1 MTSDERTVIDK
12 QSEDVF
18 YGKINV
24 NQWSGA
30 ILQNFLDD
38 KLGNDKYDVG
48 HLFHNSVLANGNA
61 GCIGCVCK
69 DEDKGKGFS
78 AGNFKSFEDLD
89 RFDIDFFCYELGH
102 QMGANHTHNLQIEG
116 YGVQIEPGSGS
127 TIMGYAGITGA
138 NDVQSRT
145 DPYFNHISVK
155 QIVDYIKTQKCP
167 TNKDLTNTPPEI
179 DPLKSYTIPKGTAY
193 VLKGSATDADN
204 DKLYYTW
211 EQSDDLGSI
220 TADRFSPN
228 NTRGPIARSVSPTT
242 TPVRYIPRM
251 SRILEGRLTE
261 SAPNRRSFWETVSN
275 VRRKLHWSLM
285 ALDRKVGENDDQLT
299 GSTSYATVEIDVES
313 GAGPF
318 EVTSQTE
325 KSYWFIGKPQTI
337 KWSVANTDKAPINA
351 DKVNILF
358 STDDGATFSHTL
370 ASGVPNN
377 GAYTFTVDA
386 SLTTDKGRI
395 LIEPTNN
402 IFLAV
407 NMGSIIVRDDA
418 DLDGDGVKDSQDN
431 CIETPNPDQKDTDG
445 DGIGD
450 VCDEDI
456 DGDGVPNTRDN
467 CPLIPNRD
475 QKDTDND
482 GKGDVCDD
490 DIDGDGVPNEKDNCP
505 KHYNP
510 DQKDTDG
517 DGIGDICSG
526 DKDNDK
532 VFDDDDNCPEVY
544 NPDQKDTDGDG
555 IGDACDDDI
564 DGDGVP
570 NDRDNCPYVSNP
582 DQTDTDKDG
591 VGDACDEDIDGDGV
605 PNDKDNCPYL
615 PNPDQKDTDGDGLGD
630 LCDEDIDGDGVPND
644 RDNCPNNYNPDQADA
659 DRDGIGDACD
669 PDKDGDGIDN
679 DKDDEFDKVLI
690 PNAFSPNGDGINDT
704 FSIRRITLYRKN
716 VLQIFTREG
725 QLIYESHGYKNKW
738 GGIGNDGQKVPRGF
752 YRYKL
757 TLPEI
762 KETKE
767 GWIYINY

>member
-1 MTSDERTVIDK
+1 
-12 QSEDVF
+12 
-18 YGKINV
+18 
-24 NQWSGA
+24 
-30 ILQNFLDD
+30 
-38 KLGNDKYDVG
+38 
-48 HLFHNSVLANGNA
+48 
-61 GCIGCVCK
+61 
-69 DEDKGKGFS
+69 
-78 AGNFKSFEDLD
+78 
-89 RFDIDFFCYELGH
+89 
-102 QMGANHTHNLQIEG
+102 
-116 YGVQIEPGSGS
+116 
-127 TIMGYAGITGA
+127 
-138 NDVQSRT
+138 
-145 DPYFNHISVK
+145 
-155 QIVDYIKTQKCP
+155 
-167 TNKDLTNTPPEI
+167 
-179 DPLKSYTIPKGTAY
+179 
-193 VLKGSATDADN
+193 
-204 DKLYYTW
+204 
-211 EQSDDLGSI
+211 
-220 TADRFSPN
+220 
-228 NTRGPIARSVSPTT
+228 
-242 TPVRYIPRM
+242 
-251 SRILEGRLTE
+251 
-261 SAPNRRSFWETVSN
+261 
-275 VRRKLHWSLM
+275 M
-285 ALDRKVGENDDQLT
+285 ALDRKVGEKDDDLT

-358 STDDGATFSHTL
+358 STDDGATFSHTI

-450 VCDEDI
+450 
-456 DGDGVPNTRDN
+456 
-467 CPLIPNRD
+467 
-475 QKDTDND
+475 
-482 GKGDVCDD
+482 
-490 DIDGDGVPNEKDNCP
+490 
-505 KHYNP
+505 
-510 DQKDTDG
+510 
-517 DGIGDICSG
+517 ICSG

-532 VFDDDDNCPEVY
+532 VFDDEDNCPEVY

-555 IGDACDDDI
+555 IGDACDDI

-615 PNPDQKDTDGDGLGD
+615 PNPDQKDADGDGLGD

-704 FSIRRITLYRKN
+704 FNIRRITLYRKN

>member
-1 MTSDERTVIDK
+1 
-12 QSEDVF
+12 
-18 YGKINV
+18 
-24 NQWSGA
+24 
-30 ILQNFLDD
+30 
-38 KLGNDKYDVG
+38 
-48 HLFHNSVLANGNA
+48 
-61 GCIGCVCK
+61 
-69 DEDKGKGFS
+69 
-78 AGNFKSFEDLD
+78 
-89 RFDIDFFCYELGH
+89 
-102 QMGANHTHNLQIEG
+102 
-116 YGVQIEPGSGS
+116 
-127 TIMGYAGITGA
+127 
-138 NDVQSRT
+138 
-145 DPYFNHISVK
+145 
-155 QIVDYIKTQKCP
+155 
-167 TNKDLTNTPPEI
+167 
-179 DPLKSYTIPKGTAY
+179 
-193 VLKGSATDADN
+193 
-204 DKLYYTW
+204 
-211 EQSDDLGSI
+211 
-220 TADRFSPN
+220 
-228 NTRGPIARSVSPTT
+228 
-242 TPVRYIPRM
+242 
-251 SRILEGRLTE
+251 
-261 SAPNRRSFWETVSN
+261 
-275 VRRKLHWSLM
+275 M

-358 STDDGATFSHTL
+358 STNDGATFSHTL

-407 NMGSIIVRDDA
+407 NMGSIIVRDDV

-482 GKGDVCDD
+482 GKGDVCD
-490 DIDGDGVPNEKDNCP
+490 
-505 KHYNP
+505 
-510 DQKDTDG
+510 
-517 DGIGDICSG
+517 
-526 DKDNDK
+526 
-532 VFDDDDNCPEVY
+532 
-544 NPDQKDTDGDG
+544 
-555 IGDACDDDI
+555 
-564 DGDGVP
+564 
-570 NDRDNCPYVSNP
+570 
-582 DQTDTDKDG
+582 
-591 VGDACDEDIDGDGV
+591 
-605 PNDKDNCPYL
+605 
-615 PNPDQKDTDGDGLGD
+615 
-630 LCDEDIDGDGVPND
+630 EDIDGDGVPND

-679 DKDDEFDKVLI
+679 DKDDEFDKVLT

-704 FSIRRITLYRKN
+704 FNIRRITLYRKN

-738 GGIGNDGQKVPRGF
+738 RGIGNDGQKVPRSF

>member
-1 MTSDERTVIDK
+1 
-12 QSEDVF
+12 
-18 YGKINV
+18 
-24 NQWSGA
+24 
-30 ILQNFLDD
+30 
-38 KLGNDKYDVG
+38 
-48 HLFHNSVLANGNA
+48 
-61 GCIGCVCK
+61 
-69 DEDKGKGFS
+69 
-78 AGNFKSFEDLD
+78 
-89 RFDIDFFCYELGH
+89 
-102 QMGANHTHNLQIEG
+102 
-116 YGVQIEPGSGS
+116 
-127 TIMGYAGITGA
+127 
-138 NDVQSRT
+138 
-145 DPYFNHISVK
+145 
-155 QIVDYIKTQKCP
+155 
-167 TNKDLTNTPPEI
+167 
-179 DPLKSYTIPKGTAY
+179 
-193 VLKGSATDADN
+193 
-204 DKLYYTW
+204 
-211 EQSDDLGSI
+211 
-220 TADRFSPN
+220 
-228 NTRGPIARSVSPTT
+228 
-242 TPVRYIPRM
+242 M

-325 KSYWFIGKPQTI
+325 KSYWFIGKSQTI

-445 DGIGD
+445 DG
-450 VCDEDI
+450 
-456 DGDGVPNTRDN
+456 
-467 CPLIPNRD
+467 
-475 QKDTDND
+475 
-482 GKGDVCDD
+482 
-490 DIDGDGVPNEKDNCP
+490 
-505 KHYNP
+505 
-510 DQKDTDG
+510 
-517 DGIGDICSG
+517 
-526 DKDNDK
+526 
-532 VFDDDDNCPEVY
+532 
-544 NPDQKDTDGDG
+544 
-555 IGDACDDDI
+555 
-564 DGDGVP
+564 
-570 NDRDNCPYVSNP
+570 
-582 DQTDTDKDG
+582 
-591 VGDACDEDIDGDGV
+591 
-605 PNDKDNCPYL
+605 
-615 PNPDQKDTDGDGLGD
+615 LGD
-630 LCDEDIDGDGVPND
+630 LCDEDTDGDGVPND

-669 PDKDGDGIDN
+669 PDKDGDSIDN

-704 FSIRRITLYRKN
+704 FNIRRITLYRKN